1 MVTQLRH
8 HMSEMENIPQLD
20 QFDFH
25 NPAEVY
31 VAKGGRQGRRVEY
44 RRFQNGAEAV
54 RFLMED
60 VEPASL
66 VGSVIETDAGRF
78 DANLIRRLYVSP
90 AYPLGTATTSAT
102 LPIVH

>member
-1 MVTQLRH
+1 MWG
-8 HMSEMENIPQLD
+8 MENIPQLD

-44 RRFQNGAEAV
+44 RRFPNGAEAV

-78 DANLIRRLYVSP
+78 DAHLIRRLYVSP
-90 AYPLGTATTSAT
+90 AYPLAMPTAGTTA
-102 LPIVH
+102 PIIH

>member
-1 MVTQLRH
+1 
-8 HMSEMENIPQLD
+8 MENIPQLD

-25 NPAEVY
+25 TPAEVY

-78 DANLIRRLYVSP
+78 DAHLIRRLYVSP
-90 AYPLGTATTSAT
+90 SNPLATPAAEADA
-102 LPIVH
+102 PIVH